1 MWHRNFGVFLK
12 HACHQAVASDIIN
25 ALKHKAEKKH
35 ETLSQVGKF
44 TSIFV
49 PFTSYLADITCP
61 GSFLLA
67 GRSQENNG
75 EGLTVRR
82 LNHNF
87 KLQLVKSLTCC
98 IVGNNT
104 QQNKTLVA
112 PQLSYYAWE
121 KGNNDW
127 RKTLTVFIS
136 GIQFL
141 NQSTLDQGQHS
152 SLLLLEEQTQLKL
165 VMSLFI

>member
-35 ETLSQVGKF
+35 ETLPQVGKF
-44 TSIFV
+44 NSIFV
-49 PFTSYLADITCP
+49 PLTSYLADITCP

-75 EGLTVRR
+75 EGLTIRR

-87 KLQLVKSLTCC
+87 KLQMVKSLTCC
-98 IVGNNT
+98 IVRNNK

-112 PQLSYYAWE
+112 PQLSYYAWKKE
-121 KGNNDW
+121 IMTEE
-127 RKTLTVFIS
+127 R
-136 GIQFL
+136 
-141 NQSTLDQGQHS
+141 HS
-152 SLLLLEEQTQLKL
+152 RSSSVASSSSIRVHSIRDNIPPCCYWKKKHSL
-165 VMSLFI
+165 S

>member
-35 ETLSQVGKF
+35 ETLPQVGKF
-44 TSIFV
+44 NSIFV
-49 PFTSYLADITCP
+49 PLTSYLADITCP

-75 EGLTVRR
+75 EGLTIRR

-87 KLQLVKSLTCC
+87 KLQMVKSLTCC
-98 IVGNNT
+98 IVGNNKQT
-104 QQNKTLVA
+104 KTLVA
-112 PQLSYYAWE
+112 PQLSYYAWKKE
-121 KGNNDW
+121 IMTEERHSQSSSVASSSSIRVHSIRDNIPPCCYWK
-127 RKTLTVFIS
+127 RK
-136 GIQFL
+136 
-141 NQSTLDQGQHS
+141 HS
-152 SLLLLEEQTQLKL
+152 LS
-165 VMSLFI
+165 